1 MSVIAVISM
10 KGGVGKT
17 TITANLATAMAAAL
31 GEHRVSVVDLDPQN
45 SLHLHL
51 GVKDTDS
58 PGVCR
63 QALREASWRE
73 AMAHA
78 HGVRCLPYGFVCE
91 QERRDFEQL
100 LRTHPHWLSEQIRT
114 AGINADAVVLID
126 TPPGPSVYL
135 QQVLDCAD
143 VVLMVVLPDAASYA
157 VLPVMG
163 AWLAA
168 IAEQRPQVRPL
179 YVINQVDRS
188 ELLNRDTY
196 DLMNHQLQTYAT
208 TGVIHADEAVR
219 EALVFQEP
227 VLAYAPHG
235 QGSHDLSNLA
245 NTLIDILSQ

>member
-78 HGVRCLPYGFVCE
+78 HGVRCLPYGFVRE

-208 TGVIHADEAVR
+208 TGVIH
-219 EALVFQEP
+219 
-227 VLAYAPHG
+227 G
-235 QGSHDLSNLA
+235 NL
-245 NTLIDILSQ
+245 